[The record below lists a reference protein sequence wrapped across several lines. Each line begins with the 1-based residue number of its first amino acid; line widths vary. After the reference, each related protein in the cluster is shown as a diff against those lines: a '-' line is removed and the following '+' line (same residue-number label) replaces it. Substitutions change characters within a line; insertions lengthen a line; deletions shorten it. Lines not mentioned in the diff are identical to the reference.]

1 MSVAGTHSAAAV
13 TVASGNVSVG
23 LRANIDYPC
32 SCPTSLTGTSAGE
45 LNGVYN
51 NSPFDV
57 TWPAGT
63 STSNSGTLSY
73 LSGCVANIPTL
84 ASIDAA
90 STSLT
95 VSNVAYVFG
104 ASHQTTSVTITFGS
118 SESTGP
124 LDLIVGVGTITIDAA
139 GPNPQIV
146 IDGTDSVGE
155 LHLTPVTPMGT
166 CLNNTQQGFEMSGPL
181 VTLEP

>member
-1 MSVAGTHSAAAV
+1 MSLAGAHTAGAV
-13 TVASGNVSVG
+13 TAATGSVSVG
-23 LRANIDYPC
+23 LKVSIDYPC

-63 STSNSGTLSY
+63 STSNTGTLSY
-73 LSGCVANIPTL
+73 LSGCIANVPIL
-84 ASIDAA
+84 DAIDGS

-95 VSNVAYVFG
+95 IGNVLYTLG
-104 ASHQTTSVTITFGS
+104 ASRQTTSVTITFGS
-118 SESTGP
+118 SESTG
-124 LDLIVGVGTITIDAA
+124 LDLVVGVGTITIAAA
-139 GPNPQIV
+139 GANPQIV